1 MWSGKLNL
9 SWWMVWYGIETY
21 IPRQLHEQ
29 LVAHGCKAAVETMS
43 EIIQRIK
50 VQFKIY
56 KYLLVI

>member
-1 MWSGKLNL
+1 
-9 SWWMVWYGIETY
+9 MVWYGIETY

-43 EIIQRIK
+43 EIIQKIIQKIK

-56 KYLLVI
+56 KHLLVI